1 MIWYHNLV
9 SVSETMNKK
18 SKLKHRRKRRI
29 PIRELN
35 IDFDDIWEPIYL
47 VLLATFVG
55 MRFLLSTMFTIYW
68 PEYFYRTLLVIG
80 ITLVMLHL
88 MTVKDMQKKEI
99 AAMAIVTFVFLMSH
113 YVSGYDFLV
122 DLLILILGAYRVDF
136 EKILKTYMAVW
147 LVLMAIT
154 IVGALTGAAENLVY
168 HQGENGERTRMA
180 LGICYP
186 TDFAAY
192 VAYMMFAFV
201 CLRDKYITYIEI
213 GAMAVLAGVVY
224 WITDARTDFIVMMIL
239 VIAVAATKFFSKK
252 YKGMM
257 KKRCVIAVCM
267 ALPAMVFIITV
278 LLSLNFDYSNAPLV
292 NLNAKMSGRLS
303 LGKSALE
310 VYPLKSF
317 GQYVYEHGA
326 GGSTDY
332 SGYYFFVDSSYLS
345 IAIKYGLFFLML
357 VWGDIVHTLK
367 KMWNKHC
374 NYMILCVLMVL
385 IQSIMEH
392 HYIQYWYN
400 PFLVFTFSYIGKNE
414 YKRPLANKNHEIL
427 NLNL

>member
-1 MIWYHNLV
+1 MIWYHILV
-9 SVSETMNKK
+9 SVSETMKKK

-29 PIRELN
+29 SIRELN

-99 AAMAIVTFVFLMSH
+99 VAMAIVTFVFLMSH

-192 VAYMMFAFV
+192 VAYMMFVFV

-224 WITDARTDFIVMMIL
+224 WITDARTDFMVMALLIVLVLFAKRKYNIIRLALKSRTIMKSIIFIPLAVSAVPWIL
-239 VIAVAATKFFSKK
+239 TCLYNQKNVLWQKIDAMLSSRLYLGNIAVNN
-252 YKGMM
+252 Y
-257 KKRCVIAVCM
+257 
-267 ALPAMVFIITV
+267 
-278 LLSLNFDYSNAPLV
+278 
-292 NLNAKMSGRLS
+292 RLTF
-303 LGKSALE
+303 
-310 VYPLKSF
+310 F
-317 GQYVYEHGA
+317 GQYIQESGF
-326 GGSTDY
+326 GGSLDWPDN
-332 SGYYFFVDSSYLS
+332 YFFIDCSYIS
-345 IAIKYGLFFLML
+345 IGLKYGLVFLML
-357 VWGDIVHTLK
+357 ILILEIFIIVRALK
-367 KMWNKHC
+367 KKQMFLVVVIYTIIIHS
-374 NYMILCVLMVL
+374 M
-385 IQSIMEH
+385 MEH

-400 PFLVFTFSYIGKNE
+400 PFLLGLFCYNKIDKRIEKNFL
-414 YKRPLANKNHEIL
+414 KNKTIIDL
-427 NLNL
+427 N

>member
-99 AAMAIVTFVFLMSH
+99 AAMAIVTFIFLMSH

-147 LVLMAIT
+147 AVLMAIT

-168 HQGENGERTRMA
+168 HQGGNGERTRMA

-192 VAYMMFAFV
+192 VAYMMFVFV

-224 WITDARTDFIVMMIL
+224 WITDARTDFIVMALLIALVLFTKRKYNIIRLALKSRSIIKSIIFIPLAVSAIPWIL
-239 VIAVAATKFFSKK
+239 TCLYNQKN
-252 YKGMM
+252 
-257 KKRCVIAVCM
+257 
-267 ALPAMVFIITV
+267 V
-278 LLSLNFDYSNAPLV
+278 LWQKIDAIL
-292 NLNAKMSGRLS
+292 SGRLYMGNIAVNNYR
-303 LGKSALE
+303 LT
-310 VYPLKSF
+310 PF
-317 GQYVYEHGA
+317 GQYIQESGF
-326 GGSTDY
+326 GGSLYWPDN
-332 SGYYFFVDSSYLS
+332 YFFIDCSYIS
-345 IAIKYGLFFLML
+345 IGLKYGVAFGSLIIILFMYFMKLECERKRVFWL
-357 VWGDIVHTLK
+357 IVL
-367 KMWNKHC
+367 
-374 NYMILCVLMVL
+374 IIIL
-385 IQSIMEH
+385 IQSATEH
-392 HYIQYWYN
+392 HFVQYWYN
-400 PFLVFTFSYIGKNE
+400 PFLMFYLAENSKL
-414 YKRPLANKNHEIL
+414 YKKRKKYEEVVDL
-427 NLNL
+427 N

>member
-99 AAMAIVTFVFLMSH
+99 AAMAIVTFIFLMSH

-147 LVLMAIT
+147 VVLMAIT

-192 VAYMMFAFV
+192 VAYMMFVFV

-213 GAMAVLAGVVY
+213 GVMAVLAGVVY
-224 WITDARTDFIVMMIL
+224 WITDARTDFIVMMMLAIIML
-239 VIAVAATKFFSKK
+239 FLKLFYKKVKQLFEKIKYFFFSIPLLACVMNLILCYQ
-252 YKGMM
+252 YKEENEVWD
-257 KKRCVIAVCM
+257 KLDSILTNR
-267 ALPAMVFIITV
+267 
-278 LLSLNFDYSNAPLV
+278 LLWGHYAFDEYRI
-292 NLNAKMSGRLS
+292 KI
-303 LGKSALE
+303 
-310 VYPLKSF
+310 F
-317 GQYVYEHGA
+317 GQYIYEKGA
-326 GGSTDY
+326 GGTTENPY
-332 SGYYFFVDSSYLS
+332 NYFFIDTSYLS
-345 IAIKYGLFFLML
+345 ILLKYGWVVLTLILIILLKNIYIAVEKEKIYML
-357 VWGDIVHTLK
+357 VVITV
-367 KMWNKHC
+367 
-374 NYMILCVLMVL
+374 LCL
-385 IQSIMEH
+385 QSAMEH
-392 HYIQYWYN
+392 HLIQYWYN
-400 PFLVFTFSYIGKNE
+400 PFLLITFSYVLDL
-414 YKRPLANKNHEIL
+414 KRDKKKKERDEIWIE
-427 NLNL
+427 NLN

>member
-47 VLLATFVG
+47 ALLATFVG

-99 AAMAIVTFVFLMSH
+99 AAMAIVTFIFLMSH

-147 LVLMAIT
+147 VVLMAIT

-192 VAYMMFAFV
+192 VAYMMFVFV

-213 GAMAVLAGVVY
+213 GVMAVLAGVVY
-224 WITDARTDFIVMMIL
+224 WITDARTDFIVMMMLAIIML
-239 VIAVAATKFFSKK
+239 FLKLFYKKVKQLFEKIKYFFFSIPLLACVMNLILCYQ
-252 YKGMM
+252 YKEENEVWD
-257 KKRCVIAVCM
+257 KLDSILTNR
-267 ALPAMVFIITV
+267 
-278 LLSLNFDYSNAPLV
+278 LLWGHYAFDEYRI
-292 NLNAKMSGRLS
+292 KI
-303 LGKSALE
+303 
-310 VYPLKSF
+310 F
-317 GQYVYEHGA
+317 GQYIYEKGA
-326 GGSTDY
+326 GGTTENPY
-332 SGYYFFVDSSYLS
+332 NYFFIDTSYLS
-345 IAIKYGLFFLML
+345 ILLKYGWVVLTLILIILLKNIYIAVEKEKIYML
-357 VWGDIVHTLK
+357 VVITV
-367 KMWNKHC
+367 
-374 NYMILCVLMVL
+374 LCL
-385 IQSIMEH
+385 QSAMEH
-392 HYIQYWYN
+392 HLIQYWYN
-400 PFLVFTFSYIGKNE
+400 PFLLITFSYVLDL
-414 YKRPLANKNHEIL
+414 KRDKKKKERDEIWIE
-427 NLNL
+427 NLN

>member
-99 AAMAIVTFVFLMSH
+99 AAMAIVTFIFLMSH

-147 LVLMAIT
+147 VVLMAIT

-192 VAYMMFAFV
+192 VAYMMFVFV

-224 WITDARTDFIVMMIL
+224 WITDARTDFIVMMML
-239 VIAVAATKFFSKK
+239 VIALVMTKLFSKK
-252 YKGMM
+252 FKEMM
-257 KKRCVIAVCM
+257 RKKSVIVCCM
-267 ALPAMVFIITV
+267 ALPAIVFIITV
-278 LLSLNFDYSNAPLV
+278 LLSLNFDYANVSQM
-292 NLNAKMSGRLS
+292 NLDAKMSGRLS
-303 LGKSALE
+303 LGKNALGA
-310 VYPLKSF
+310 YPFKLF
-317 GQYVYEHGA
+317 GQYVFEHGA

-332 SGYYFFVDSSYLS
+332 SDYYFFIDSSYLS
-345 IAIKYGLFFLML
+345 IAIKYGLVFLIL
-357 VWGDIVHTLK
+357 VWTDIIHILK
-367 KMWNKHC
+367 KMWNKYC
-374 NYMILCVLMVL
+374 NYMILCVMMVL

-400 PFLVFTFSYIGKNE
+400 PYLIFAFSYIGIKKNNSSM
-414 YKRPLANKNHEIL
+414 LKNDNEIL
-427 NLNL
+427 NLN

>member
-99 AAMAIVTFVFLMSH
+99 AAMAIVTFIFLMSH

-147 LVLMAIT
+147 VVLMAIT

-192 VAYMMFAFV
+192 VAYMMFVFV

-213 GAMAVLAGVVY
+213 GAMAVLAGAVY
-224 WITDARTDFIVMMIL
+224 WITDARTDFIVMTL
-239 VIAVAATKFFSKK
+239 VVIYVLIYRMFEKK
-252 YKGMM
+252 VNDLM
-257 KKRCVIAVCM
+257 KNQIIEVVLVLFPLIICVICWG
-267 ALPAMVFIITV
+267 LTIIYTDSNS
-278 LLSLNFDYSNAPLV
+278 LLFKIDQGIFSN
-292 NLNAKMSGRLS
+292 RLA
-303 LGKSALE
+303 LGKQAVNDYEFTL
-310 VYPLKSF
+310 F
-317 GQYVYEHGA
+317 GQYVYEKGFGA
-326 GGSTDY
+326 IKEWDGF
-332 SGYYFFVDSSYLS
+332 YFFIDCSYVS
-345 IAIKYGLFFLML
+345 IGMKYGLLLLTNIVFGIVFIMCKMISKHKYYWAIMLFL
-357 VWGDIVHTLK
+357 I
-367 KMWNKHC
+367 
-374 NYMILCVLMVL
+374 CV
-385 IQSIMEH
+385 QSMMEH
-392 HYIQYWYN
+392 HFIQYWYN
-400 PFLVFTFSYIGKNE
+400 PMLLATFAFFSSKIYDRG
-414 YKRPLANKNHEIL
+414 RPMVIDL
-427 NLNL
+427 N